1 MLAPSSQA
9 IMTRMTATDQFAP
22 TAIPPTRPS
31 RTSCFNSAS
40 SLPVT
45 FSLPKLRQCGRGTK
59 RRPSRSQGTFDSR
72 PGSGS
77 DQDRVSDLGLR
88 CRNDD
93 ATGADVAGSPASL
106 GAGRVPIWWD
116 SLGCARRR
124 ADGGLDHAPSR
135 LAWPRGRNIRTR
147 GLSAPGRQPVLADGR
162 RPELPRCGGPSAG
175 TLAPGAGARR
185 RAVMEGARGLS
196 CPSRQSPVSNS
207 RFRRSQGFCRGH
219 GGAAACL
226 GRGCRPGVRA
236 AVRRPA

>member
-1 MLAPSSQA
+1 
-9 IMTRMTATDQFAP
+9 MTRMTATDQFAP

-77 DQDRVSDLGLR
+77 DQDRLSDLGLR

-124 ADGGLDHAPSR
+124 
-135 LAWPRGRNIRTR
+135 
-147 GLSAPGRQPVLADGR
+147 
-162 RPELPRCGGPSAG
+162 PELPRCGGPSAG

-185 RAVMEGARGLS
+185 RAVMEGVRGLS